1 MNRPTTWE
9 EVESLT
15 RELLALE
22 NLSRTSP
29 QAYVRSCIE
38 ERLAQAHER
47 RHWEAVARERS
58 ASDVG
63 WLEPVQSGRDSG
75 P

>member
-22 NLSRTSP
+22 HLGRTSP
-29 QAYVRSCIE
+29 QAYVKSCIE
-38 ERLAQAHER
+38 ERLAEAHER
-47 RHWEAVARERS
+47 RHWQAIARESS
-58 ASDVG
+58 ANHV
-63 WLEPVQSGRDSG
+63 RF
-75 P
+75 